1 VPAFSLKMESGEIA
15 IKSITLTGYL
25 GSQYMKN
32 SILDIVVSA
41 APGDKVYRKSDG
53 LKSKRPVDWSG

>member
-1 VPAFSLKMESGEIA
+1 MESGEIA